1 MAPIPK
7 TRLSERNAERQALAE
22 AIEEVVAVRG
32 KIEEAEAAAEK
43 ARARKWRVQEALG
56 DAAQRDVVDA
66 GIAARFIA
74 GDVIDLP
81 SPVDRAKLSHEI
93 VVLTKLESECKKA
106 AEDSKE
112 QLYFAETRRAKAAR
126 AVIATSGVVAAALD
140 GFEALQNLMDE
151 RRGRL
156 FEMYSLE
163 CCGER
168 HEEVKKVLLRGLS
181 ADENHHACVAVRNTF
196 DRLMTDADAVVE

>member
-1 MAPIPK
+1 MMATIPK
-7 TRLSERNAERQALAE
+7 TRERSPERVALAE

-43 ARARKWRVQEALG
+43 ARARKWRVQEALE

-126 AVIATSGVVAAALD
+126 AVVATSAIVATALD
-140 GFEALQNLMDE
+140 GFEKLQDEMDR
-151 RRGRL
+151 RRGTL
-156 FEMYSLE
+156 FELYSLE
-163 CCGER
+163 CCGALHDEI
-168 HEEVKKVLLRGLS
+168 KKVLLRGLS
-181 ADENHHACVAVRNTF
+181 NDEQHPACVAVRNIF
-196 DRLMTDADAVVE
+196 DRLLSDADAEVI